1 MTLYQALEINPNYP
15 EVSSNRSVSLAV
27 VSWEERFE
35 ESRKMACEAHQ
46 GQHYGAFPYYSHL
59 REVVNTL
66 VDFGATLEDSHTAPI
81 LVAAWLH
88 DSLEDTSLK
97 IELIEE
103 RLGMDVAQIVWRVTD
118 EPGQNRKQRKAATYL
133 KTRQDE
139 RAIILKLADR
149 IANVRS
155 SQHNNPKLFQMYAK
169 EQTDFSQALRSWSN
183 SQMALRLW
191 ENLDQYLR

>member
-1 MTLYQALEINPNYP
+1 M
-15 EVSSNRSVSLAV
+15 VD
-27 VSWEERFE
+27 WEARFE
-35 ESRKMACEAHQ
+35 EAQRMAREAHQ
-46 GQHYGAFPYYSHL
+46 GQQYGAFSYDRHL

-66 VDFGATLEDSHTAPI
+66 VDFGATLGDSKTAPI

-88 DSLEDTSLK
+88 DSLEDTSLEF
-97 IELIEE
+97 ELIEE
-103 RLGMDVAQIVWRVTD
+103 RLGEDVAQIVWRVTD

-149 IANVRS
+149 IANVRA

-169 EQTDFSQALRSWSN
+169 EQTEFSQALRPWSN
-183 SQMALRLW
+183 SQLALRLW
-191 ENLDQYLR
+191 ENLDQYLK

>member
-15 EVSSNRSVSLAV
+15 EVSSNRGVSLAV

-35 ESRKMACEAHQ
+35 EAKRMACDAHQ
-46 GQHYGAFPYYSHL
+46 GQYYGDLPYYSHL
-59 REVVNTL
+59 REVVKTL
-66 VDFGATLEDSHTAPI
+66 VDFGATLGDSKTAPI

-88 DSLEDTSLK
+88 DSLEDTSLTFK
-97 IELIEE
+97 LIEE
-103 RLGMDVAQIVWRVTD
+103 RLGADVAQIVWRVTD
-118 EPGQNRKQRKAATYL
+118 EPGQNRKHRKAATYL

-149 IANVRS
+149 IVNVRA

-169 EQTDFSQALRSWSN
+169 EQIDFSRALRPWSN

-191 ENLDQYLR
+191 KNLDQYLR

>member
-1 MTLYQALEINPNYP
+1 
-15 EVSSNRSVSLAV
+15 
-27 VSWEERFE
+27 
-35 ESRKMACEAHQ
+35 MAREAHQ
-46 GQHYGAFPYYSHL
+46 GQQYGAFSYDRHL

-66 VDFGATLEDSHTAPI
+66 VDFGATLGDSKTAPI

-88 DSLEDTSLK
+88 DSLEDTSLEF
-97 IELIEE
+97 ELIEE
-103 RLGMDVAQIVWRVTD
+103 RLGEDVAQIVWRVTD

-149 IANVRS
+149 IANVRA

-169 EQTDFSQALRSWSN
+169 EQTEFSQALRPWSN
-183 SQMALRLW
+183 SQLALRLW
-191 ENLDQYLR
+191 ENLDQYLK